1 MEENVVLYSIDN
13 KIANIALNRPH
24 SFNAINKEMIRQLGE
39 ALDKAQS
46 DEMVNAVILSGQGK
60 AFCAGADVG
69 LLKELS
75 EGTSTEVYRVLRE
88 LNRVAK
94 KLIQFPK
101 PLLTAVSG
109 AALGGG
115 ACLALAGDLVI
126 ATEEATFGFLFS
138 RFNLIADLGS
148 SFILSRLAGS
158 LRNRELIFSGRIF
171 SAKEAREYGL
181 VNQVVQADAFEKT
194 IKNKA
199 REMSLWPSEAVAMNK
214 WLLEKAESGCDLETL
229 LELEARTQ
237 VTLLKSPETH
247 KRIKAFIEKKSKEG
261 SR

>member
-1 MEENVVLYSIDN
+1 MKENSVLYSSEN
-13 KIANIALNRPH
+13 KIARITLNRPH
-24 SFNAINKEMIRQLGE
+24 SFNAINRDMIRELGV
-39 ALDKAQS
+39 AFDKAQS
-46 DEMVNAVILSGQGK
+46 DEMVNVVILSGQGN

-75 EGTSTEVYRVLRE
+75 EATSTEVYRVLRE

-101 PLLTAVSG
+101 PLLTAVNG

-115 ACLALAGDLVI
+115 CCFALAGDVVI

-148 SFILSRLAGS
+148 SFILPRLAGP
-158 LRNRELIFSGRIF
+158 LRTRDLIFSGRIF
-171 SAKEAREYGL
+171 SAKEAEEYGL
-181 VNQVVQADAFEKT
+181 ISEVVEKGSFEKRVMSR
-194 IKNKA
+194 A
-199 REMSLWPSEAVAMNK
+199 VEMTGWPTEAVAMNK
-214 WLLEKAESGCDLETL
+214 WLLEKAESGCDPETL

-237 VTLLKSPETH
+237 VALFGSATT
-247 KRIKAFIEKKSKEG
+247 RKKINEFLERKNVNK
-261 SR
+261 